1 MHFERA
7 ESPERT
13 LRRWVDDY
21 LDFVARTLRGAG
33 TPAAEV
39 DDAVQRT
46 FIIAARRRDDVRL
59 GAERSFLLQIALH
72 VAAHVRRSAARRREV
87 PESELPERIDA
98 ATPEQLT
105 SRKHERQLL
114 NRALEQLSPELRS
127 VFVMFE
133 IEERTM
139 VEIAEVLQIPAGTV
153 ASRLRRARE
162 QFRERLGALSGRRV
176 ASAALGAGVLARVSS
191 AKAASAALG
200 QLGWLKSALVTGSA
214 ALLVVTPAL
223 YWEGRA
229 PARPALRLA
238 AVALPARAPN
248 SGLGRGKTQGPAA
261 LGPAE
266 SAAPTPVE
274 LKVAP
279 PSVPAGKATAPGETL
294 RAELARLDAAR
305 SRLAAGQA
313 EQALALLD
321 AYERASPRGSLR
333 LEAEVLRID
342 ALSRS
347 GRLALARQRARQFL
361 SRHPSS
367 VLAARVRR
375 IVGQ

>member
-21 LDFVARTLRGAG
+21 LDMVARALRNAG
-33 TPAAEV
+33 TPPAEV

-59 GAERSFLLQIALH
+59 GAERSFLLQIALN

-87 PESELPERIDA
+87 PESELPERVDA

-105 SRKHERQLL
+105 SRKHERQLM
-114 NRALEQLSPELRS
+114 NSALEQLSPELRA
-127 VFVMFE
+127 VFVLFE
-133 IEERTM
+133 LEERTM
-139 VEIAEVLQIPAGTV
+139 AEIAEALQIPPGTV

-162 QFRERLGALSGRRV
+162 QLRERLWTLSGRKV
-176 ASAALGAGVLARVSS
+176 AAGALGAGALAQVSS
-191 AKAASAALG
+191 AQAGALLG
-200 QLGWLKSALVTGSA
+200 QVGWLKAIAVAGSA
-214 ALLVVTPAL
+214 TLLVAAPAL
-223 YWEGRA
+223 YWQQRV
-229 PARPALRLA
+229 PTQRSQRLA
-238 AVALPARAPN
+238 AASLPARAVVSRHLPVETK
-248 SGLGRGKTQGPAA
+248 GVPAA
-261 LGPAE
+261 SAE
-266 SAAPTPVE
+266 VALAGVAAPASVRPSAPVS
-274 LKVAP
+274 K
-279 PSVPAGKATAPGETL
+279 VPAAAEAL
-294 RAELARLDAAR
+294 QAELAQLDAAR
-305 SRLAAGQA
+305 SRLAAGHA
-313 EQALALLD
+313 EQALALLR
-321 AYERASPRGSLR
+321 AYERATPRGALR

-347 GRLALARQRARQFL
+347 GRLAQAQQRAKLFL